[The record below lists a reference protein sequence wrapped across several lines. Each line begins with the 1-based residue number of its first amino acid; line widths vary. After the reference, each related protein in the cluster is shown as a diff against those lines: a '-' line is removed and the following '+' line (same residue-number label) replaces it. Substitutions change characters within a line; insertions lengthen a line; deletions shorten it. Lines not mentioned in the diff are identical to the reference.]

1 MADFEITAIHAT
13 VVIAGEPIGSRQSL
27 RRRHACIA
35 FSQGLPAI
43 SCSLVPW
50 FCRNRTFDVPKAEE
64 FLARAAECERR
75 AKAATDSTARRDF
88 ENLADQWRYLA
99 RLAEQRDG

>member
-1 MADFEITAIHAT
+1 MLFT
-13 VVIAGEPIGSRQSL
+13 
-27 RRRHACIA
+27 
-35 FSQGLPAI
+35 
-43 SCSLVPW
+43 
-50 FCRNRTFDVPKAEE
+50 KAEE

-75 AKAATDSTARRDF
+75 AKTATDSTAKRDL